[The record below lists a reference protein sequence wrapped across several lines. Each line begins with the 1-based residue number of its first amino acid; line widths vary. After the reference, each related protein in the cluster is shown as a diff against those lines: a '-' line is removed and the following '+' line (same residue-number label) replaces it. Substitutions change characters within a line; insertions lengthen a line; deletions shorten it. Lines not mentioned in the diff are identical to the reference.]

1 MYREPWAK
9 FTTRVTPKMMER
21 PEATRKSE
29 EALASPL
36 SAWMRRISGLR
47 AVTTDR
53 KASAQGKRDQGKRDQ
68 GKRDDER
75 SSRRKVLAIFSPAGL
90 SPRGARLAQ
99 RPRGQAAS
107 AGRA

>member
-36 SAWMRRISGLR
+36 SAWMRRVSGVK
-47 AVTTDR
+47 AVTADR
-53 KASAQGKRDQGKRDQ
+53 KARAQGKRDDGRA
-68 GKRDDER
+68 
-75 SSRRKVLAIFSPAGL
+75 SRRKGGGVFLPAGL
-90 SPRGARLAQ
+90 SPQAARR
-99 RPRGQAAS
+99 RPSGEAAS
-107 AGRA
+107 AGGA